1 MQNSLHNL
9 KLHRDNSDN
18 IKLPRMRTI
27 KEAAAE
33 LKALD
38 EHTAVTEYHIRQ
50 LALSGV
56 LPRVQ
61 AGKKLLI
68 NLDLLIEYLTNPDAD
83 KFKVNNAAASDN
95 GIRKIM

>member
-1 MQNSLHNL
+1 MENNIHKFELPQINKS
-9 KLHRDNSDN
+9 N

-83 KFKVNNAAASDN
+83 KFRANTHPASDN
-95 GIRKIM
+95 GIRKII

>member
-9 KLHRDNSDN
+9 KLHRDNSHN

-83 KFKVNNAAASDN
+83 KFKPCNAAASDN

>member
-1 MQNSLHNL
+1 MNN
-9 KLHRDNSDN
+9 K
-18 IKLPRMRTI
+18 ITYAKLPRMRTI
-27 KEAAAE
+27 KEAVAE
-33 LKALD
+33 LKAID
-38 EHTAVTEYHIRQ
+38 EHTAITEYHIRQ

-68 NLDLLIEYLTNPDAD
+68 NLDLLIEYLVNPDAD
-83 KFKVNNAAASDN
+83 KFKVNNAAPINN

>member
-9 KLHRDNSDN
+9 KLHRDNSHN

-27 KEAAAE
+27 KEAVAE

-38 EHTAVTEYHIRQ
+38 ERTAITEYHIRQ
-50 LALSGV
+50 LVLSGI
-56 LPRVQ
+56 LPRVK
-61 AGKKLLI
+61 AGKKYLI
-68 NLDLLIEYLTNPDAD
+68 NLDLLIEYLVNPDAD
-83 KFKVNNAAASDN
+83 KFKVNNAAAINN

>member
-1 MQNSLHNL
+1 MEIIEHNR
-9 KLHRDNSDN
+9 K
-18 IKLPRMRTI
+18 IPRMRTV
-27 KEAAAE
+27 KEAAQE
-33 LKALD
+33 IKQLD
-38 EHTAVTEYHIRQ
+38 AHTAMTEWRIRE

-68 NLDLLIEYLTNPDAD
+68 NLDTLFEYLENPTAE
-83 KFKVNNAAASDN
+83 KFQPKPDDTAAVR